1 MNSNGL
7 KTIELLEGLRT
18 NSEFT
23 KYNAKDFDL
32 NLDPDQSYE
41 IYFHYIKK
49 NIQLLNTG
57 K

>member
-7 KTIELLEGLRT
+7 KTIGLLECLRT

-32 NLDPDQSYE
+32 NFDPDNLMK
-41 IYFHYIKK
+41 YIF
-49 NIQLLNTG
+49 IT
-57 K
+57 